1 MAIRWLREGVMTRNA
16 IASTDLLE
24 ALRPQTRG
32 EPVNVH
38 VVPAVKE
45 PEPDFDEMQRIIQGP
60 QEVSDDEHKRAVKP
74 EDR

>member
-1 MAIRWLREGVMTRNA
+1 MTRNA
-16 IASTDLLE
+16 IASTDLLK

-45 PEPDFDEMQRIIQGP
+45 PEPDFDKMQRIIQGP
-60 QEVSDDEHKRAVKP
+60 QEVSNDEHKPAVRP